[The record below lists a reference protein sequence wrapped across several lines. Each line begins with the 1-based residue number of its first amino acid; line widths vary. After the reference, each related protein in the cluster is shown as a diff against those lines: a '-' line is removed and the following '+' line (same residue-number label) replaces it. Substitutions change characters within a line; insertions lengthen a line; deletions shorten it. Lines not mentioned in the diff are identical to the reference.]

1 MFQTLKVQNRGLGDL
16 EYIVRSSIPASAK
29 AKTKKQP
36 ACTRCKMKKL
46 KCIIEAD
53 SCEKCIERGV
63 RCSYRATGEPEIRN
77 SPSPDSN
84 MTQLDISTSSDG
96 ASVYNKATSYNTS
109 PQSGASCNGS
119 GDGSSPSRGK
129 TDACLSANDD
139 EDHYST
145 FIEATLSTPH
155 FIADL
160 SAWTPSL
167 EQEVCTVPRD
177 RLPEAAIKGNELQ
190 GFDICF
196 CVDLVLAAN
205 ATMLVKS
212 VWGTSLNSFNTS
224 SIDDMF
230 QCQKNVL
237 ASCEILLGCGKCS
250 LRSDYVVLVISMCR
264 ELVSGVKVL
273 EVITSPETQN
283 GSSEKPNLDSEFS
296 SKANLEAGGWRLDD
310 DDEIEIIRH
319 LIKVRITKLRK
330 LIGQLE
336 HIVTANHASYTWVV
350 GSLKQS
356 LDNTFGSILE

>member
-16 EYIVRSSIPASAK
+16 EYIVRSSIPASNK

-46 KCIIEAD
+46 KCIIDAD

-63 RCSYRATGEPEIRN
+63 RCSYRVTGEPGNRN
-77 SPSPDSN
+77 SQSPDHH
-84 MTQLDISTSSDG
+84 MAEIDMSTSSDG
-96 ASVYNKATSYNTS
+96 TLAYNKTSSYNTS
-109 PQSGASCNGS
+109 SQSGASFNGS
-119 GDGSSPSRGK
+119 SDSSPPSVGK
-129 TDACLSANDD
+129 ADASLSINGD
-139 EDHYST
+139 EDHYSA
-145 FIEATLSTPH
+145 FIDPAMGTPQ
-155 FIADL
+155 FMADL
-160 SAWTPSL
+160 TAWTPSL
-167 EQEVCTVPRD
+167 DQEVCTVARD
-177 RLPEAAIKGNELQ
+177 RLPEASLKGGELQ

-212 VWGTSLNSFNTS
+212 VWGISLNCFSTS

-237 ASCEILLGCGKCS
+237 TSCETLLGCSKCS

-264 ELVSGVKVL
+264 EMVSCVKVL
-273 EVITSPETQN
+273 ESITSPETQS
-283 GSSEKPNLDSEFS
+283 GSSEKPNLD

-310 DDEIEIIRH
+310 EDEIEIIRH

-330 LIGQLE
+330 LIDQLE
-336 HIVTANHASYTWVV
+336 HIVTANYASYTWVV
-350 GSLKQS
+350 GSLKQN
-356 LDNTFGSILE
+356 LDNTLGSIGE